1 MDENKRPLIFA
12 HRGASGYE
20 HENSMASFRKA
31 VEMGGDGLE
40 TDVFEIETGELI
52 IFHDSSISLPGSSEN
67 IATAKL
73 TTEMLQ
79 TIKLPNGEKI
89 PLLKEFFEE
98 FKDVKSKSGKPIVFS
113 IDIQNT
119 KAGASMAKMVV
130 EFGLSE
136 RVVLCSPNPT
146 IVFKKIR
153 PDYPQVRLVA
163 SNSEHRIST
172 EACAET
178 GKLGGLNIYGYNF
191 KYGNLTKEIYD
202 IVKEIQA
209 KVFMWDLHDDES
221 LKKAIKE
228 FKLDAVYSNYPDR
241 AVKIFNE

>member
-31 VEMGGDGLE
+31 VEMGADGLE

-89 PLLKEFFEE
+89 PLLR
-98 FKDVKSKSGKPIVFS
+98 
-113 IDIQNT
+113 N
-119 KAGASMAKMVV
+119 
-130 EFGLSE
+130 
-136 RVVLCSPNPT
+136 
-146 IVFKKIR
+146 
-153 PDYPQVRLVA
+153 
-163 SNSEHRIST
+163 
-172 EACAET
+172 
-178 GKLGGLNIYGYNF
+178 
-191 KYGNLTKEIYD
+191 
-202 IVKEIQA
+202 
-209 KVFMWDLHDDES
+209 S
-221 LKKAIKE
+221 LKNLKM
-228 FKLDAVYSNYPDR
+228 LNQR
-241 AVKIFNE
+241 AENR